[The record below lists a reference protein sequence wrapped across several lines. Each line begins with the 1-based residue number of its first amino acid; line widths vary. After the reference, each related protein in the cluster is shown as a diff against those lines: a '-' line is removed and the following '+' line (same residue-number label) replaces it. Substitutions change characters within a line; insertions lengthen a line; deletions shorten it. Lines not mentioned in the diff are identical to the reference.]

1 MPPKVQPKAVEPEMA
16 SPPEEDKYAATAWGG
31 PQLEDL
37 TVPSGQL
44 CLCRRPG
51 IQAMI
56 KAGIL
61 NDMDSLTSLV
71 MTEHLDD
78 GQPKNTVKPE
88 ALKEIMTNPQKADS
102 MFHMLDKVLCFVVV
116 KPEIH
121 MTPNNRNSM
130 KPNLI
135 YAESVDLEDKM
146 FIMNY
151 AVGGT
156 RDVERFRAESGLV
169 VAGMDNVADVPLPTE
184 QPAGHTGQPD
194 SVLPG

>member
-1 MPPKVQPKAVEPEMA
+1 MPPKVQPKSVEPEMA
-16 SPPEEDKYAATAWGG
+16 SAPEEDKYAVTAWGG
-31 PQLEDL
+31 PQLEDV

-51 IQAMI
+51 IEVMI

-78 GQPKNTVKPE
+78 GQTKNTVKPE
-88 ALKEIMTNPQKADS
+88 AMIEIMKNPKKAES
-102 MFHMLDKVLCFVVV
+102 MFHMLDKVVCFIVV

-135 YAESVDLEDKM
+135 YAETVDLEDKM
-146 FIMNY
+146 FLMNY

-156 RDVERFRAESGLV
+156 RDVERFRQESGLV
-169 VAGMDNVADVPLPTE
+169 VADMDDVASVPLPSE
-184 QPAGHTGQPD
+184 QPVGPTGSTD
-194 SVLPG
+194 SVLP